1 MESSEETQEECFFC
15 GVPYTD
21 VCDLCVYPEEEGG
34 GEGQQG
40 EPGNFEAGS
49 DSGLNVPKIELG
61 SRETEVLEENEVFQ
75 AIFRDGSEAIG
86 FPMRSCNKLLN
97 IKTELKDNTSKKQ
110 EGEKFE
116 NGDFEGEKEEQK
128 AESEPNRVTLI
139 VKTYSE
145 PGSGTPATKS
155 RTFKMVVKSGCSL
168 AKVKESMSKTLNV
181 PVQRIL
187 LKKNRTRGI
196 IDDSC
201 PVQEFNDCVIF
212 ACLL

>member
-1 MESSEETQEECFFC
+1 MESSEETQECLFC
-15 GVPYTD
+15 GVSYTD

-34 GEGQQG
+34 GEGRQG

-49 DSGLNVPKIELG
+49 DSGSNVPKVELG
-61 SRETEVLEENEVFQ
+61 IRETEVLEENEVFQ

-86 FPMRSCNKLLN
+86 FPMRSWNKLLK
-97 IKTELKDNTSKKQ
+97 IKTELEDNTSKKQ
-110 EGEKFE
+110 EGEKLE
-116 NGDFEGEKEEQK
+116 NGDFEGEEEGR
-128 AESEPNRVTLI
+128 ESEPNRVTLI

-201 PVQEFNDCVIF
+201 LVQEFHDCVIF

>member
-1 MESSEETQEECFFC
+1 MESSAETQECFFC
-15 GVPYTD
+15 GVSYTD

-49 DSGLNVPKIELG
+49 ESGSNVPKIELG
-61 SRETEVLEENEVFQ
+61 IRETEVLEENEVFQ

-86 FPMRSCNKLLN
+86 FPMRSWNKLLK
-97 IKTELKDNTSKKQ
+97 IKTELEDNTSKKQ

-116 NGDFEGEKEEQK
+116 NGDFEGEEEGQE
-128 AESEPNRVTLI
+128 AEPNRVTLI

-155 RTFKMVVKSGCSL
+155 RTFKMVVKSGCQGEGIDVKDFERASSEDL
-168 AKVKESMSKTLNV
+168 AEEK
-181 PVQRIL
+181 
-187 LKKNRTRGI
+187 
-196 IDDSC
+196 
-201 PVQEFNDCVIF
+201 
-212 ACLL
+212 

>member
-1 MESSEETQEECFFC
+1 MESSGETQECLFC
-15 GVPYTD
+15 GVSYTD

-34 GEGQQG
+34 GEGRQG

-49 DSGLNVPKIELG
+49 DSGSNVPKVELG
-61 SRETEVLEENEVFQ
+61 IRETEVLEENEVFQ

-86 FPMRSCNKLLN
+86 FPMRSWNKLLK
-97 IKTELKDNTSKKQ
+97 IKTELEDNTSKKQ
-110 EGEKFE
+110 EGEKLE
-116 NGDFEGEKEEQK
+116 NGDFEGEEEGR
-128 AESEPNRVTLI
+128 ESEPNRVTLI

-201 PVQEFNDCVIF
+201 LVQEFHDCVIF

>member
-1 MESSEETQEECFFC
+1 MESSEETLECFFC
-15 GVPYTD
+15 GVSYTD

-40 EPGNFEAGS
+40 EPGNFKDGS
-49 DSGLNVPKIELG
+49 DSGSNVPKIELG
-61 SRETEVLEENEVFQ
+61 IRETEVLEENEVFQ

-86 FPMRSCNKLLN
+86 FPMRSWNKLLK
-97 IKTELKDNTSKKQ
+97 IKTELEDNTSKKQ

-116 NGDFEGEKEEQK
+116 NGDFEGEEEGQ
-128 AESEPNRVTLI
+128 ESEPNRVTLI

-155 RTFKMVVKSGCSL
+155 RTFKVVVKSGCTL

-201 PVQEFNDCVIF
+201 LVQEFHDCVIF

>member
-1 MESSEETQEECFFC
+1 MESSGETQECFFC
-15 GVPYTD
+15 GVSYTD

-34 GEGQQG
+34 GEGRQG

-49 DSGLNVPKIELG
+49 DSGSNIPKVELG
-61 SRETEVLEENEVFQ
+61 IRETEVLEENEVFQ

-86 FPMRSCNKLLN
+86 FPMRSWNKLLK
-97 IKTELKDNTSKKQ
+97 IKTELEDNTSKKQ

-116 NGDFEGEKEEQK
+116 NRDFEGEEEEQE
-128 AESEPNRVTLI
+128 AEPNRVTLI

-145 PGSGTPATKS
+145 PGSRTPATKS
-155 RTFKMVVKSGCSL
+155 RTFKVVVKSGCSL

-196 IDDSC
+196 IDDSSC
-201 PVQEFNDCVIF
+201 LVQEFHDCVIF

>member
-1 MESSEETQEECFFC
+1 MESSGETQECFFC
-15 GVPYTD
+15 GVSYTD

-34 GEGQQG
+34 GEGQQR

-61 SRETEVLEENEVFQ
+61 IRETEVLEENEVFQ

-86 FPMRSCNKLLN
+86 FPMRSWNKLLK
-97 IKTELKDNTSKKQ
+97 IKTELEDNTSKKQ
-110 EGEKFE
+110 EGEKLE
-116 NGDFEGEKEEQK
+116 NGDFEGEEEGQE
-128 AESEPNRVTLI
+128 AEPNRVTLI

-145 PGSGTPATKS
+145 PGSGPPATKS
-155 RTFKMVVKSGCSL
+155 RTFKVVVKSGCSL

-201 PVQEFNDCVIF
+201 LVQEFHDCVIF

>member
-1 MESSEETQEECFFC
+1 MESSEETLECFFC
-15 GVPYTD
+15 GVSYTD

-40 EPGNFEAGS
+40 EPGNFKDGS
-49 DSGLNVPKIELG
+49 DSGSNVPKIELG
-61 SRETEVLEENEVFQ
+61 IRETEVLEENEVFQ

-86 FPMRSCNKLLN
+86 FPMRSWNKLLK
-97 IKTELKDNTSKKQ
+97 IKTELEDNTSKKQ

-116 NGDFEGEKEEQK
+116 NGDFEGEEEGQ
-128 AESEPNRVTLI
+128 ESEPNRVTLI

-155 RTFKMVVKSGCSL
+155 RTFKVVVKSGCTL

-187 LKKNRTRGI
+187 LKKNRTGGI

-201 PVQEFNDCVIF
+201 LVQEFHDCVIF

>member
-1 MESSEETQEECFFC
+1 MESSEETLECFFC
-15 GVPYTD
+15 GVSYTD

-34 GEGQQG
+34 GEGRQG

-49 DSGLNVPKIELG
+49 DSGSNVPKVELG
-61 SRETEVLEENEVFQ
+61 IRETEVLEENEVFQ

-86 FPMRSCNKLLN
+86 FPMRSWNKLLK
-97 IKTELKDNTSKKQ
+97 IKTELEDNTSKKQ
-110 EGEKFE
+110 EGEKLE
-116 NGDFEGEKEEQK
+116 NGDFEGEEEGR
-128 AESEPNRVTLI
+128 ESEPNRVTLI

-196 IDDSC
+196 IDDSSC
-201 PVQEFNDCVIF
+201 LVQEFHDCVIF

>member
-1 MESSEETQEECFFC
+1 MESSGETQECFFC
-15 GVPYTD
+15 GVSYTD

-34 GEGQQG
+34 GEGRQG

-49 DSGLNVPKIELG
+49 DSGSNVPKVELG
-61 SRETEVLEENEVFQ
+61 IRETEVLEENEVFQ

-86 FPMRSCNKLLN
+86 FPMRSWNKLLK
-97 IKTELKDNTSKKQ
+97 IKTELEDNTSKKQ

-116 NGDFEGEKEEQK
+116 NGDFEGEEEGR
-128 AESEPNRVTLI
+128 ESEPNRVTLI

-196 IDDSC
+196 INDSSC
-201 PVQEFNDCVIF
+201 LVQEFHDCVIF

>member
-1 MESSEETQEECFFC
+1 MCLS
-15 GVPYTD
+15 
-21 VCDLCVYPEEEGG
+21 GG
-34 GEGQQG
+34 RRWRRGSAGG

-49 DSGLNVPKIELG
+49 DSGSNVPKVELG
-61 SRETEVLEENEVFQ
+61 IRETEVLEENEVFQ

-86 FPMRSCNKLLN
+86 FPMRSWNKLLK
-97 IKTELKDNTSKKQ
+97 IKTELEDNTSKKQ
-110 EGEKFE
+110 EGEKLE
-116 NGDFEGEKEEQK
+116 NGDFEGEEEGR
-128 AESEPNRVTLI
+128 ESEPNRVTLI

-155 RTFKMVVKSGCSL
+155 RTFKVVVKSGCSL

-196 IDDSC
+196 IDDSSC
-201 PVQEFNDCVIF
+201 LVQEFHDCVIF

>member
-1 MESSEETQEECFFC
+1 MESSGETQECFFC
-15 GVPYTD
+15 GVSYTD

-34 GEGQQG
+34 GEGRQG

-49 DSGLNVPKIELG
+49 DSGLNIPKIELG
-61 SRETEVLEENEVFQ
+61 IRETEVLEENEVFQ

-86 FPMRSCNKLLN
+86 FPMRSWNKLLK
-97 IKTELKDNTSKKQ
+97 IKTELEDNTSKKQ
-110 EGEKFE
+110 EGEKLE
-116 NGDFEGEKEEQK
+116 NGDFEGEEEGQE
-128 AESEPNRVTLI
+128 AEPNRVTLI

-155 RTFKMVVKSGCSL
+155 RTFKVVVKSGCSL

-196 IDDSC
+196 IDDSSC
-201 PVQEFNDCVIF
+201 LVQEFHDCVIF

>member
-1 MESSEETQEECFFC
+1 MESSKETQECFFC
-15 GVPYTD
+15 GVSYTD

-34 GEGQQG
+34 GEGRQG

-49 DSGLNVPKIELG
+49 DSGLDVPKIELG
-61 SRETEVLEENEVFQ
+61 IRETEVLEENEVFQ

-86 FPMRSCNKLLN
+86 FPIRSWNKLLK
-97 IKTELKDNTSKKQ
+97 IKTELEDNTSKKQ

-116 NGDFEGEKEEQK
+116 NVDFEGEEEEQE
-128 AESEPNRVTLI
+128 AEPNRVTLI

-155 RTFKMVVKSGCSL
+155 RTFKVVVKSGCSL
-168 AKVKESMSKTLNV
+168 VKVKESMSKTLNV

-201 PVQEFNDCVIF
+201 LVQEFHDCVIF

>member
-1 MESSEETQEECFFC
+1 MESSGETQECFFC
-15 GVPYTD
+15 GVSYTD

-34 GEGQQG
+34 GEGRQG

-49 DSGLNVPKIELG
+49 DSGSNVPKVELG
-61 SRETEVLEENEVFQ
+61 IRETEVLEENEVFQ

-86 FPMRSCNKLLN
+86 FPMRSWNKLLK
-97 IKTELKDNTSKKQ
+97 IKTELEDNTSKKQ
-110 EGEKFE
+110 EGEKLE
-116 NGDFEGEKEEQK
+116 NGDFEGEEEGQE
-128 AESEPNRVTLI
+128 AEPNRVTLI

-155 RTFKMVVKSGCSL
+155 RTFKVVVKSGCSL

-196 IDDSC
+196 IDDSSC
-201 PVQEFNDCVIF
+201 LVQEFHDCVIF

>member
-1 MESSEETQEECFFC
+1 MESSGETQECFFC
-15 GVPYTD
+15 GVSYTD
-21 VCDLCVYPEEEGG
+21 VCDL
-34 GEGQQG
+34 
-40 EPGNFEAGS
+40 FEAGS
-49 DSGLNVPKIELG
+49 DSGSNVPKIELG
-61 SRETEVLEENEVFQ
+61 IRETEVLEENEVFQ

-86 FPMRSCNKLLN
+86 FPMRSWNKLLK
-97 IKTELKDNTSKKQ
+97 IKTELEDNTSKKQ
-110 EGEKFE
+110 EGEKLE
-116 NGDFEGEKEEQK
+116 NGDFEGEEEGR
-128 AESEPNRVTLI
+128 ESEPNRVTLI

-201 PVQEFNDCVIF
+201 LVQEFHDCVIF

>member
-1 MESSEETQEECFFC
+1 MESSGETQECFFC
-15 GVPYTD
+15 GVSYTD

-34 GEGQQG
+34 GEGRQG

-49 DSGLNVPKIELG
+49 DSGSNVPKVELG
-61 SRETEVLEENEVFQ
+61 IRETEVLEENEVFQ

-86 FPMRSCNKLLN
+86 FPMRSWNKLLK
-97 IKTELKDNTSKKQ
+97 IKTELEDNTSKKQ
-110 EGEKFE
+110 EGEKLE
-116 NGDFEGEKEEQK
+116 NGDFEGEEEGR
-128 AESEPNRVTLI
+128 ESEPNRVTLI

-187 LKKNRTRGI
+187 LEKNRTRGI

-201 PVQEFNDCVIF
+201 LVQEFHDCVIF

>member
-1 MESSEETQEECFFC
+1 MESSGETQECFFC
-15 GVPYTD
+15 GVSYTD

-34 GEGQQG
+34 GEGQQR

-49 DSGLNVPKIELG
+49 DSGSNVPKIELG
-61 SRETEVLEENEVFQ
+61 IRETEVLEENEVFQ

-86 FPMRSCNKLLN
+86 FPMRSWNKLLK
-97 IKTELKDNTSKKQ
+97 IKTELEDNTSKKQ
-110 EGEKFE
+110 EGEKLE
-116 NGDFEGEKEEQK
+116 NGDFEGEEEGR
-128 AESEPNRVTLI
+128 ESEPNRVTLI

-201 PVQEFNDCVIF
+201 LVQEFHDCVIF

>member
-1 MESSEETQEECFFC
+1 MESSGETQECFFC
-15 GVPYTD
+15 GVSYTD

-34 GEGQQG
+34 GEGRQG

-49 DSGLNVPKIELG
+49 DSGSNVPKIELG
-61 SRETEVLEENEVFQ
+61 IRETEVLEENEVFQ

-86 FPMRSCNKLLN
+86 FPMRSWNKLLK
-97 IKTELKDNTSKKQ
+97 IKTELEDNTSKKQ
-110 EGEKFE
+110 EGEKLE
-116 NGDFEGEKEEQK
+116 NGDFEGEEEGR
-128 AESEPNRVTLI
+128 ESEPNRVTLI

-155 RTFKMVVKSGCSL
+155 RTFKVVVKSGCSL

-201 PVQEFNDCVIF
+201 LVQEFHDCVIF

>member
-1 MESSEETQEECFFC
+1 MESSEETLECFFC
-15 GVPYTD
+15 GVSYTD

-34 GEGQQG
+34 GEGRQG

-49 DSGLNVPKIELG
+49 DSGSNVPKVELG
-61 SRETEVLEENEVFQ
+61 IRETEVLEENEVFQ

-86 FPMRSCNKLLN
+86 FPMRSWNKLLK
-97 IKTELKDNTSKKQ
+97 IKTELEDNTSKKQ
-110 EGEKFE
+110 EGEKLE
-116 NGDFEGEKEEQK
+116 NGDFEGEEEGR
-128 AESEPNRVTLI
+128 ESEPNRVTLI

-201 PVQEFNDCVIF
+201 LVQEFHDCVIF

>member
-1 MESSEETQEECFFC
+1 MESSEETLECFFC
-15 GVPYTD
+15 GVSYTD

-34 GEGQQG
+34 GEGRQG

-49 DSGLNVPKIELG
+49 DSGSNVPKIELG
-61 SRETEVLEENEVFQ
+61 IRETEVLEENEVFQ

-86 FPMRSCNKLLN
+86 FPMRSWNKLLK
-97 IKTELKDNTSKKQ
+97 IKTELEDNTSKKQ
-110 EGEKFE
+110 EGEKLE
-116 NGDFEGEKEEQK
+116 NGDFEGEEEGR
-128 AESEPNRVTLI
+128 ESEPNRVTLI

-201 PVQEFNDCVIF
+201 LVQEFHDCVIF

>member
-1 MESSEETQEECFFC
+1 MESSEETLECFFC
-15 GVPYTD
+15 GVSYTD

-34 GEGQQG
+34 GEGQQR

-61 SRETEVLEENEVFQ
+61 IRETEVLEENEVFQ

-86 FPMRSCNKLLN
+86 FPMRSWNKLLK
-97 IKTELKDNTSKKQ
+97 IKTELEDNTSKKQ

-116 NGDFEGEKEEQK
+116 NRDFEGEEEEQE
-128 AESEPNRVTLI
+128 AEPNRVTLI

-201 PVQEFNDCVIF
+201 LVQEFHDCVIF